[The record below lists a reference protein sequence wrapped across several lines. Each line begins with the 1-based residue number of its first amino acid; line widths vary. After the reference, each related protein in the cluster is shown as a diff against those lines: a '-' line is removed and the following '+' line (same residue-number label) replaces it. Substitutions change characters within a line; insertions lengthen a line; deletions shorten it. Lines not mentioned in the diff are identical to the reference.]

1 MGGGPEWNDECG
13 GKVVG
18 VSELTIEIIIIW
30 QMMAIIAQVK
40 RINVWDVIYFQLEI
54 IILVGWDE
62 KWRREIAMKVAINL
76 SIEFQLLAKL
86 VLKR

>member
-1 MGGGPEWNDECG
+1 MFDRWGSEWNDHCG

-18 VSELTIEIIIIW
+18 VSELTIKIIIIW

-54 IILVGWDE
+54 IILVGWNE
-62 KWRREIAMKVAINL
+62 
-76 SIEFQLLAKL
+76 
-86 VLKR
+86 